1 MGGQILKVYVS
12 RIASI
17 GRDPNDG
24 EEIRLQKTLLVFS
37 SLMMATLG
45 VFWGSIYLLAFS
57 EPLAASMPFFYSILS
72 YLSTAYFART
82 RRYEFYRTSQLFAI
96 LLLPFLV
103 MLTLGGFKNSS
114 AVILWSLI
122 SPLGALLFAERRQAI
137 AWLLAFLGL
146 LVLGAFLDPHVSSS
160 NNLPPV
166 MIKIFFVMNLGGVSA
181 VAFILVY
188 HFMSEKNATLR
199 LLRIEQDKAE
209 NLLLNILPKDI
220 ADILKDEN
228 RTIANHHSEASIL
241 FADIVDFTPMSAQIT
256 PTETV
261 DLLNEVFSYFDALV
275 ERYDL
280 EKIKTIGDCY
290 MVAGGVPKPRSDH
303 AHILTRMALEMNE
316 YVNENEFHGHRLSFR
331 IGINS
336 GPVVAGVIGRK
347 KFIYDLWG
355 DAVNI
360 ASRMESQGVDGK
372 IQIAKGTYELI
383 KDDFIC
389 KQQDKVYVKGKGQM
403 PVWHVLAEKRENGV
417 GS

>member
-1 MGGQILKVYVS
+1 
-12 RIASI
+12 
-17 GRDPNDG
+17 
-24 EEIRLQKTLLVFS
+24 
-37 SLMMATLG
+37 
-45 VFWGSIYLLAFS
+45 
-57 EPLAASMPFFYSILS
+57 S
-72 YLSTAYFART
+72 YLSTAYFAGT

-146 LVLGAFLDPHVSSS
+146 LVLGAFLDPYVFSG

-220 ADILKDEN
+220 ADILKDES

-241 FADIVDFTPMSAQIT
+241 FADVVDFTPMSAQIT
-256 PTETV
+256 PIETV
-261 DLLNEVFSYFDALV
+261 DLLNEVFSYFDTLV
-275 ERYDL
+275 ERYGL

-316 YVNENEFHGHRLSFR
+316 YVNANEFHGHRLSFR

-360 ASRMESQGVDGK
+360 ASRMESQGVSGK
-372 IQIAKGTYELI
+372 IQIAKGTYDLI

-389 KQQDKVYVKGKGQM
+389 KQQDEVYVKGKGQM
-403 PVWHVLAEKRENGV
+403 PVWHVLAEKES
-417 GS
+417 GSALHR